1 MFIIENGGYYME
13 GIGFVGALQLIFIT
27 LKLVGVIKWPWVAVL
42 IPTWI
47 SLVLTLILI
56 GILLVAENIDDS
68 EEQK

>member
-1 MFIIENGGYYME
+1 ME